1 MKPATIAILQRM
13 LASVE
18 LLDKKQKITGDWN
31 VLFSGHRGKDDPD
44 DWWER
49 DTDAGAAC
57 FGDSG
62 GPVLADTRDGE
73 VIVAVISFL
82 LKENCKRPRSATAS
96 TRVRAGFIAA
106 SSRAPSLFGRRVGFP
121 AAPAL
126 HRAGPLPPP
135 SSSDDIGQNAKTG
148 RNCNKS
154 ATSRPQPSERTAAGA
169 SGQYASAPRPVAAAW
184 RCSSAR

>member
-1 MKPATIAILQRM
+1 MKPAHVAIVQRT

-44 DWWER
+44 DWWDR
-49 DTDAGAAC
+49 DTDKGAAC

-82 LKENCKRPRSATAS
+82 LSENCKRAARRLPR
-96 TRVRAGFIAA
+96 RHRLRAGFIAGVVDA
-106 SSRAPSLFGRRVGFP
+106 VS
-121 AAPAL
+121 
-126 HRAGPLPPP
+126 
-135 SSSDDIGQNAKTG
+135 T
-148 RNCNKS
+148 
-154 ATSRPQPSERTAAGA
+154 
-169 SGQYASAPRPVAAAW
+169 ASAPRPVAAAW